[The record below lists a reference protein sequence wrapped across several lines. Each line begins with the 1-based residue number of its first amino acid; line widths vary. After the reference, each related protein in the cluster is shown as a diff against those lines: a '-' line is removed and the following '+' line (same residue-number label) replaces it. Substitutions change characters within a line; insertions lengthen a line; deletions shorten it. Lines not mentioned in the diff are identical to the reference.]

1 MNEYGIV
8 WSLVGQH
15 PHDRANE
22 EHMKGWPYGRDACR
36 TRTRA
41 EVNRRGGWRRRS
53 GCGREGSHVE
63 RRAGIVEGCGRVRG
77 IVLNLRFIWIGLFI
91 AGCHEYLS
99 TRPRPEV
106 RFLSPPLVYYKK
118 PFLRT
123 PSFPSANATMDG
135 SREYDLFVR
144 QQPKQARMCGVG
156 GMSLYFFFFGR
167 FILFHICT
175 YFLLFGTPFIGVPCS
190 L

>member
-1 MNEYGIV
+1 MGRRWARRVMTKQADGTGRARRCYQSRKRELLSPRSGRDFMDEYRIV
-8 WSLVGQH
+8 LWLVGQH

-22 EHMKGWPYGRDACR
+22 VHMNGWPYGRDAWR
-36 TRTRA
+36 AHTRA

-77 IVLNLRFIWIGLFI
+77 IASNLRFIWIGLFI

-106 RFLSPPLVYYKK
+106 RFLFPPLVYYKNYFFD
-118 PFLRT
+118 PFL
-123 PSFPSANATMDG
+123 
-135 SREYDLFVR
+135 
-144 QQPKQARMCGVG
+144 
-156 GMSLYFFFFGR
+156 SLR
-167 FILFHICT
+167 
-175 YFLLFGTPFIGVPCS
+175 
-190 L
+190 